1 MLATCMLHRVRLES
15 VMRRRLGWRV
25 LLLPLPHP
33 KVAAF
38 PLVKR
43 ANLSDLPAA

>member
-25 LLLPLPHP
+25 LLLPHP

>member
-15 VMRRRLGWRV
+15 VMRRLGWRV

>member
-15 VMRRRLGWRV
+15 VMRRRLGWRG